1 MNARTQRAYE
11 LAGAAFL
18 LCRTDGAMQRDE
30 RGRDVAFT
38 WVEVGGP
45 LSARLYTRGRHVFLE
60 IWMGVRV
67 LAVNRATG
75 AADCQV
81 EHYQRGGWEA
91 KLLRLAVEGAEQR
104 IGATVH

>member
-18 LCRTDGAMQRDE
+18 LCRTNGELLTDE
-30 RGRDVAFT
+30 RTRDIT
-38 WVEVGGP
+38 LLWVQRAGP
-45 LSARLYTRGRHVFLE
+45 LSARVYTKDRCVFLE

-81 EHYQRGGWEA
+81 EQYQRGGWEA
-91 KLLRLAVEGAEQR
+91 KLLRLAIEGAELAR
-104 IGATVH
+104 TATVH